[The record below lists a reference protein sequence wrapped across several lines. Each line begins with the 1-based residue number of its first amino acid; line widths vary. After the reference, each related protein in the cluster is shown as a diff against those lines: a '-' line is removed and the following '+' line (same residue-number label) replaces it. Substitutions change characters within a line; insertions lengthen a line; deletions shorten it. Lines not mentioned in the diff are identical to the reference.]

1 MKKIFLLF
9 FSLALLTSCTSDDDG
24 GNAGDDQILGKWF
37 VAEINNTG
45 TFNIEANDCNRQSF
59 IDFKSNFKADSALY
73 SLENGECNVENS
85 ENDDWSYSE
94 GSDKYTFV
102 IPFEGIG
109 AQTGKAVF
117 NEDNT
122 SFAFYPDLFETQNTN
137 IVFEKR

>member
-9 FSLALLTSCTSDDDG
+9 FSLALLTSCSSDDDG
-24 GNAGDDQILGKWF
+24 GSTGDDQILGKWF

-45 TFNIEANDCNRQSF
+45 ALNIQANDCNRQSF

-73 SLENGECNVENS
+73 AEDGGECNVDNS
-85 ENDDWSYSE
+85 ENDDWSNLGES
-94 GSDKYTFV
+94 KYRFV

-109 AQTGKAVF
+109 SQTGRVDF
-117 NEDNT
+117 NADFTEFT
-122 SFAFYPDLFETQNTN
+122 FYPDLFETQNTN

>member
-9 FSLALLTSCTSDDDG
+9 FSLALLTSCSSDDDER
-24 GNAGDDQILGKWF
+24 NAGDDKILGKWF

-45 TFNIEANDCNRQSF
+45 ALNIEENDCNRQSF

-73 SLENGECNVENS
+73 AEDGGECNVNTS
-85 ENDDWSYSE
+85 ENDDWSIVGES
-94 GSDKYTFV
+94 KYRFV

-109 AQTGKAVF
+109 AQSGRVDF
-117 NEDNT
+117 NEDFT
-122 SFAFYPDLFETQNTN
+122 KFTFYPDLFLGQNTN

>member
-9 FSLALLTSCTSDDDG
+9 FSLALLTSCSSDDDG

-45 TFNIEANDCNRQSF
+45 TLNIEVNDCNRQSF

-73 SLENGECNVENS
+73 TRVEGECNVDNS
-85 ENDDWSYSE
+85 ENDDWSNLGES
-94 GSDKYTFV
+94 KYRFV

-109 AQTGKAVF
+109 AQAGRADF
-117 NEDNT
+117 NADLTEFT
-122 SFAFYPDLFETQNTN
+122 FYPDLFSGQNTN